1 MKLSDLIRLRIKH
14 YLTIN
19 NMNVWTLC
27 KYSGVPCSTIST
39 FMSHKTE
46 LIKLDTFQGTLSIK
60 GKVNS
65 MNYLESGGKKVNKES
80 MLSKLFK

>member
-46 LIKLDTFQGTLSIK
+46 LIKLDTLLHICNGFNITLKDFFSDP
-60 GKVNS
+60 VFDTA
-65 MNYLESGGKKVNKES
+65 EQD
-80 MLSKLFK
+80 

>member
-27 KYSGVPCSTIST
+27 KYSVVPCSTIST

-46 LIKLDTFQGTLSIK
+46 LIKLDTLLHICNGFNITL
-60 GKVNS
+60 
-65 MNYLESGGKKVNKES
+65 KEFFS
-80 MLSKLFK
+80 DPAFDTAEQD